1 MLKKDN
7 KRCKIIYSKENKIF
21 TIVRIILK
29 SQRAKTTETFSIKEI
44 PYMKQK
50 EHNQAKTH

>member
-7 KRCKIIYSKENKIF
+7 KICKIIYFKNNKIF
-21 TIVRIILK
+21 TIVKIIIK
-29 SQRAKTTETFSIKEI
+29 SQRTKTTETFSIKEI